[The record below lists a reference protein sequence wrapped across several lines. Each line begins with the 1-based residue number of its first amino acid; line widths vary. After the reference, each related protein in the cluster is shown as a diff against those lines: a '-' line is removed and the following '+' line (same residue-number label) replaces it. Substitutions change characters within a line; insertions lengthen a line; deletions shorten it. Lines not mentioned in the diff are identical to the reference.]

1 MWDTAGQEK
10 HASIGFAFYRGSNT
24 CILTFDVNNQESF
37 SRLEFWKKNF
47 LDKASPTNAET
58 FPFIVIGNKTDGEN
72 RVVTKEQAETWC
84 SSNGRYPYFETCAMS
99 GEGVEIAFLEAGKK
113 ALSADDDD
121 FMPSS
126 LTGASGAI
134 KIDRTTDAAA
144 TEDNKKKKKKCKCW
158 TQFR

>member
-1 MWDTAGQEK
+1 
-10 HASIGFAFYRGSNT
+10 
-24 CILTFDVNNQESF
+24 
-37 SRLEFWKKNF
+37 
-47 LDKASPTNAET
+47 
-58 FPFIVIGNKTDGEN
+58 
-72 RVVTKEQAETWC
+72 
-84 SSNGRYPYFETCAMS
+84 MS

-158 TQFR
+158 TQ